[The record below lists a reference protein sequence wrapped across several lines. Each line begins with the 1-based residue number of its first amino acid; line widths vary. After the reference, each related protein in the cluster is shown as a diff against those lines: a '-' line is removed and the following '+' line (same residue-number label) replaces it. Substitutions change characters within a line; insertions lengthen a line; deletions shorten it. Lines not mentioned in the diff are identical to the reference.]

1 MKRHKLIEPIV
12 GGPTP
17 ENLIIAVDFDGTI
30 CQHPG
35 NEFPKIGA
43 PVPHAIKA
51 MKRLQEAG
59 HQLMLWTMRDGAAL
73 ETAQEYLEEQGIE
86 MWWNENYAQSWSSSN
101 KQYAHLYI
109 DDAALGCPLVELD
122 GSRAF
127 VNWYEVEQ
135 KLIDLK
141 VLPDNWSRDKL
152 YNIGFS
158 VIVGPA
164 PMYLSAYSLGDT
176 VDEAIERLQLCEY
189 PHVQIKVER
198 VNGTVWPAAQVELLD
213 ENMEGRV

>member
-17 ENLIIAVDFDGTI
+17 ENLIIAIDFDGTI

-35 NEFPKIGA
+35 KEFPAIGP
-43 PVPHAIKA
+43 PVPHAIKV

-73 ETAQEYLEEQGIE
+73 ETAQEYLEQQGID

-109 DDAALGCPLVELD
+109 DDAALGCPLIEVS
-122 GSRAF
+122 GGRAF
-127 VNWYEVEQ
+127 VSWYEVEQ
-135 KLIDLK
+135 TLISLK
-141 VLPDNWSRDKL
+141 VLPDNWSRDKI
-152 YNIGFS
+152 YRIDFS
-158 VIVGPA
+158 VMSEGEQYALVGH
-164 PMYLSAYSLGDT
+164 SLGDSPE
-176 VDEAIERLQLCEY
+176 EAIERLQLCEY
-189 PHVQIKVER
+189 SHVRIDVER
-198 VNGTVWPAAQVELLD
+198 VNGTAWPAAQVELLG